1 MKLSSNI
8 ALAVAFLTSSLSAT
22 ASAEAPLVTVQ
33 LANDQS
39 GANANVAVRAD
50 GVKHT
55 VESLWGKTAVAR
67 NGIVYASSTQLT
79 AFQQNT
85 ACRISQPG
93 IDVTLDARHTWSWLD
108 GGRVVDLNGASLTNG
123 WNFCHIQLPISHA
136 GDYDKKQDLGD
147 VTEVTICTYFQSI
160 YNSDPGSS

>member
-55 VESLWGKTAVAR
+55 VESLWAKTAVAR

-108 GGRVVDLNGASLTNG
+108 GGRVVDLNGASLV
-123 WNFCHIQLPISHA
+123 CKDA
-136 GDYDKKQDLGD
+136 
-147 VTEVTICTYFQSI
+147 
-160 YNSDPGSS
+160 